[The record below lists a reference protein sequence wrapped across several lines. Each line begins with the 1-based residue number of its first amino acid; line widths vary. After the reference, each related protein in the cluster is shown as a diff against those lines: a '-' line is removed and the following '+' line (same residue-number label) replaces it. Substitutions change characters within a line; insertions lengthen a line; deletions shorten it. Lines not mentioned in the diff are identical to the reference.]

1 MAPSGEVRMRMM
13 SLMYQAYENH
23 MDLTAPWRTGAGA
36 ALKYLNLVP
45 QGVSDRAFGRLA
57 AALELISRTSLTY
70 TRPAYGIDTILVGNQ
85 EVEVIEEVAYATPFG
100 SLLHFKKENSP
111 EQPRL
116 LLVAPMSG
124 HFATL
129 LRGTVK
135 TLLQDHDVY
144 ITDWHNP
151 RDIPRAHGRFG
162 LEDYTDHLIAFLD
175 RMGPRSHMVA
185 ICQPSVSALAAAA
198 IMSEQDHPA
207 RPATLT
213 LMAGPIDTRI
223 LPTRVNAF
231 AKSKPLK
238 WFEENLINYVP
249 LQCKGAFRQVY
260 PGFVQL
266 TAFVSMNLE
275 RHIKQHIDLAQH
287 LAKGETEKAESIKTF
302 YDEYFAVMDLPAEF
316 YIETV
321 RDVFQEHLLP
331 LGRLMH
337 RGRPV
342 NPAAIRRMGLMTVEG
357 EKDDICSIGQ
367 TLAAQDLCTGVRA
380 FRRVHHMTAGV
391 GHYGVFSGKRWN
403 NEIYPLLRDF
413 VHVNA

>member
-1 MAPSGEVRMRMM
+1 MM
-13 SLMYQAYENH
+13 SMYYQAFQNQ
-23 MDLTAPWRTGAGA
+23 MDLTAPWRAGA
-36 ALKYLNLVP
+36 SSALKFLNLVP
-45 QGVSDRAFGRLA
+45 QGMSDQVVGRLS
-57 AALELISRTSLTY
+57 AALELISRSTLTY
-70 TRPAYGIDTILVGNQ
+70 HRPAYGIDSVMVGNR
-85 EVEVIEEVAYATPFG
+85 EIGVTEEVAYATPFG
-100 SLLHFKKENSP
+100 SLLHFKKDGVS
-111 EQPRL
+111 EQPRM

-151 RDIPRAHGRFG
+151 RDIPRSEGCFG
-162 LEDYTDHLIAFLD
+162 LDDYTEHLIDFLGQL
-175 RMGPRSHMVA
+175 GPRPHMVA

-198 IMSEQDHPA
+198 IMCEGNHPS

-223 LPTRVNAF
+223 QPTKVNDF
-231 AKSKPLK
+231 AKSKPIE
-238 WFEENLINYVP
+238 WFEQNLINYVP
-249 LQCKGAFRQVY
+249 VQCRGALRKVY

-275 RHIKQHIDLAQH
+275 RHIKQHMDLANH
-287 LAKGETEKAESIKTF
+287 IAKGEKEKAASIKTF

-331 LGRLMH
+331 QGKLMH

-342 NPAAIRRMGLMTVEG
+342 DTRAVGRMGLMTVEG

-367 TLAAQDLCTGVRA
+367 TLAAQDLCTGVRTY
-380 FRRVHHMTAGV
+380 RRVHHMQAGV
-391 GHYGVFSGKRWN
+391 GHYGVFSGRRWN

-413 VHVNA
+413 VHVNS

>member
-1 MAPSGEVRMRMM
+1 MM
-13 SLMYQAYENH
+13 SMLYQAYQNH
-23 MDLTAPWRTGAGA
+23 MDLTAPWRSGAA
-36 ALKYLNLVP
+36 NALKYLNLLP
-45 QGVSDRAFGRLA
+45 QGTSDRVFGRLA
-57 AALELISRTSLTY
+57 AALELISRSALTY
-70 TRPAYGIDTILVGNQ
+70 DRPDYAIGTVKVGNR
-85 EVEVIEEVAYATPFG
+85 ELAVTEEVAYATPFG
-100 SLLHFKKENSP
+100 SLLHFKKVDAP
-111 EQPRL
+111 EQPRM

-129 LRGTVK
+129 LRNTVK

-151 RDIPRAHGRFG
+151 RDIPLDHGRFG
-162 LEDYTDHLIAFLD
+162 LEDYTDHLIAFMDKL
-175 RMGPRSHMVA
+175 GPRAHMVA

-198 IMSEQDHPA
+198 VMCENDHPA

-213 LMAGPIDTRI
+213 LMAGPIDTRVQ
-223 LPTRVNAF
+223 PTKVNEF
-231 AKSKPLK
+231 AKSKPID
-238 WFEENLINYVP
+238 WFEKNLINYVP
-249 LQCKGAFRQVY
+249 VQCKGALRKVY

-275 RHIKQHIDLAQH
+275 RHIKQHMDLAH
-287 LAKGETEKAESIKTF
+287 HIAKGEKEKAEVIKTF

-331 LGRLMH
+331 QGKLMH

-342 NPAAIRRMGLMTVEG
+342 NTRAVSRMGLMTVEG

-380 FRRVHHMTAGV
+380 YRRVHHMQAGV

-413 VHVNA
+413 VHVNS

>member
-1 MAPSGEVRMRMM
+1 MM
-13 SLMYQAYENH
+13 SMLYQAYQNH
-23 MDLTAPWRTGAGA
+23 MDLTEPWRTGAA
-36 ALKYLNLVP
+36 SALKYLNLVP
-45 QGVSDRAFGRLA
+45 QGVSDRVFARLV
-57 AALELISRTSLTY
+57 AALELISRSSLTY
-70 TRPAYGIDTILVGNQ
+70 SRPAYGIERVQVGNREL
-85 EVEVIEEVAYATPFG
+85 EVTEEIVHATPFG
-100 SLLHFKKENSP
+100 SLLRFKKEDGP

-151 RDIPRAHGRFG
+151 RDIPLRDGRFG
-162 LEDYTDHLIAFLD
+162 LDDYTEHLINFLGQL
-175 RMGPRSHMVA
+175 GPRPHMVA
-185 ICQPSVSALAAAA
+185 ICQPSVSALVASA
-198 IMSEQDHPA
+198 IMCEDNHPS

-223 LPTRVNAF
+223 QPTKVNEF
-231 AKSKPLK
+231 AKAKPLK
-238 WFEENLINYVP
+238 WFENNLINYVP
-249 LQCKGAFRQVY
+249 VQCKGALRKVY

-275 RHIKQHIDLAQH
+275 RHIKQHLDLANH
-287 LAKGETEKAESIKTF
+287 LIKGEKEKAAVIKTF
-302 YDEYFAVMDLPAEF
+302 YDEYFAVMDLTAEF

-331 LGRLMH
+331 QGKMTF
-337 RGRPV
+337 RGRRV
-342 NPAAIRRMGLMTVEG
+342 NPAAIKRMGLMTVEG

-367 TLAAQDLCTGVRA
+367 TLAAQELCTGVRA
-380 FRRVHHMTAGV
+380 YRRVHHMQAGV
-391 GHYGVFSGKRWN
+391 GHYGVFSGKKWN

-413 VHVNA
+413 IHVNS

>member
-1 MAPSGEVRMRMM
+1 MT
-13 SLMYQAYENH
+13 SLLYQAYQNH
-23 MDLTAPWRTGAGA
+23 VDLTAPWRSGAA
-36 ALKYLNLVP
+36 HALKYLNLLP
-45 QGVSDRAFGRLA
+45 QGMSEKFFRRLA
-57 AALELISRTSLTY
+57 AALELITRTSLTY
-70 TRPAYGIDTILVGNQ
+70 TRPAYGIAKVMVGNREL
-85 EVEVIEEVAYATPFG
+85 EVTEEVTFATPFG
-100 SLLHFKKENSP
+100 SLLHFKKENAP

-129 LRGTVK
+129 LRATVQ

-151 RDIPRAHGRFG
+151 RDIPLQHGRFG
-162 LEDYTDHLIAFLD
+162 LDEYTEHLITFLD
-175 RMGPRSHMVA
+175 KLGPRAHMVA

-198 IMSEQDHPA
+198 IMCEDNHPS

-223 LPTRVNAF
+223 QPTRVNEF

-238 WFEENLINYVP
+238 WFDSNLINYVP
-249 LQCKGAFRQVY
+249 VQCKGALRQVY

-266 TAFVSMNLE
+266 TAFLSMNLE
-275 RHIKQHIDLAQH
+275 RHIKQHMDLANH
-287 LAKGETEKAESIKTF
+287 LAKGETAKAETIKTF

-316 YIETV
+316 YLETV

-331 LGRLMH
+331 QGKMTFRGRL
-337 RGRPV
+337 V
-342 NPAAIRRMGLMTVEG
+342 NPAAIKRMGLMTVEG
-357 EKDDICSIGQ
+357 EKDDICSVGQ
-367 TLAAQDLCTGVRA
+367 TLAAQELCTGVRA
-380 FRRVHHMTAGV
+380 YRRVHHLQAGV
-391 GHYGVFSGKRWN
+391 GHYGVFSGRRWN

-413 VHVNA
+413 VHVNS

>member
-1 MAPSGEVRMRMM
+1 MM
-13 SLMYQAYENH
+13 SMLYQAYQNH
-23 MDLTAPWRTGAGA
+23 MDLTEPWRAGA
-36 ALKYLNLVP
+36 ASALKYLNLVP
-45 QGVSDRAFGRLA
+45 QGMSDRLVARLG
-57 AALELISRTSLTY
+57 AALELISRSSLTY
-70 TRPAYGIDTILVGNQ
+70 TRPPYGIDSVEVGNR
-85 EVEVIEEVAYATPFG
+85 ELAVTEEVTYATPFG
-100 SLLHFKKENSP
+100 SLLRFKKEDAA
-111 EQPRL
+111 EQPKV

-151 RDIPRAHGRFG
+151 RDIPRQEGAFG
-162 LEDYTDHLIAFLD
+162 LDDYTQHLIDFLGQLGA
-175 RMGPRSHMVA
+175 RPHMVA
-185 ICQPSVSALAAAA
+185 ICQPSVSALVAAA
-198 IMSEQDHPA
+198 IMCEDNHPS

-223 LPTRVNAF
+223 QPTRVNEF
-231 AKSKPLK
+231 AKSKPIK
-238 WFEENLINYVP
+238 WFEVNLINFVP
-249 LQCKGAFRQVY
+249 FQCKGAFRKVY

-275 RHIKQHIDLAQH
+275 RHIKQHLDLHNH
-287 LAKGETEKAESIKTF
+287 LVKGETEKAEVIKTF

-331 LGRLMH
+331 QGKMTF

-342 NPAAIRRMGLMTVEG
+342 NPAAIKRMGLMTVEG

-367 TLAAQDLCTGVRA
+367 TLAAQELCTGVRA
-380 FRRVHHMTAGV
+380 YRRVHHMQAGV
-391 GHYGVFSGKRWN
+391 GHYGVFSGKKWN

-413 VHVNA
+413 IYVNS

>member
-1 MAPSGEVRMRMM
+1 M
-13 SLMYQAYENH
+13 MYQAFQNH
-23 MDLTAPWRTGAGA
+23 MDLTAPWRSGAAGA
-36 ALKYLNLVP
+36 LTYLKLVP
-45 QGVSDRAFGRLA
+45 QGGSDRLFGRLA
-57 AALELISRTSLTY
+57 AALELISRSALTY
-70 TRPAYGIDTILVGNQ
+70 TRPDYRIGTVMAGNR
-85 EVEVIEEVAYATPFG
+85 EFKVSEEVTYATPFG
-100 SLLHFKKENSP
+100 SLLHFRKEDGP

-135 TLLQDHDVY
+135 TLLADHDVY

-151 RDIPRAHGRFG
+151 RDIPLAQGRFG
-162 LEDYTDHLIAFLD
+162 LEDYTDHLITFMD
-175 RMGPRSHMVA
+175 RLGPRAHMVA

-198 IMSEQDHPA
+198 IMCEDDHPA

-223 LPTRVNAF
+223 QPTKVNEF
-231 AKSKPLK
+231 AKSKPIK
-238 WFEENLINYVP
+238 WFADNLINYVP
-249 LQCKGAFRQVY
+249 VQCKGAFRKVY

-275 RHIKQHIDLAQH
+275 RHIKQHIDLAH
-287 LAKGETEKAESIKTF
+287 HIARGETEKAEIIKTF

-321 RDVFQEHLLP
+321 RDVFQQHLLP
-331 LGRLMH
+331 QGRLMH

-380 FRRVHHMTAGV
+380 YRRVHHMQAGV

-403 NEIYPLLRDF
+403 SEIYPLLRDF
-413 VHVNA
+413 VHLNS

>member
-1 MAPSGEVRMRMM
+1 MM
-13 SLMYQAYENH
+13 SMLYQAYQNH
-23 MDLTAPWRTGAGA
+23 MDLTEPWRAGA
-36 ALKYLNLVP
+36 SSALKYLNLVP
-45 QGVSDRAFGRLA
+45 QGMSDKLVSRLG
-57 AALELISRTSLTY
+57 AALELVSRSSLTY
-70 TRPAYGIDTILVGNQ
+70 TRPAYGIESVQVGNR
-85 EVEVIEEVAYATPFG
+85 ELAVTEEVTYATPFG
-100 SLLHFKKENSP
+100 SLLRFKKEDGP
-111 EQPRL
+111 DQPKV

-129 LRGTVK
+129 LRGTVQ

-151 RDIPRAHGRFG
+151 RDIPPHEGPFG
-162 LEDYTDHLIAFLD
+162 LDDYAEHLIDFLGQL
-175 RMGPRSHMVA
+175 GPRPHMVA
-185 ICQPSVSALAAAA
+185 ICQPSVSALVAAA
-198 IMSEQDHPA
+198 IMCDDNHPS

-223 LPTRVNAF
+223 APTRVNEF
-231 AKSKPLK
+231 AKSKPIK
-238 WFEENLINYVP
+238 WFEENLINFVP
-249 LQCKGAFRQVY
+249 FQCKGAFRKVY

-275 RHIKQHIDLAQH
+275 RHIKQHLDLHNH
-287 LAKGETEKAESIKTF
+287 LVKGEKEKAEVIKTF

-331 LGRLMH
+331 LGKMTF

-342 NPAAIRRMGLMTVEG
+342 NPAAIKRMGLMTVEG

-367 TLAAQDLCTGVRA
+367 TLAAQELCSGVRA
-380 FRRVHHMTAGV
+380 YRRIHHMQAGV
-391 GHYGVFSGKRWN
+391 GHYGVFSGKKWN

-413 VHVNA
+413 IHVNS

>member
-1 MAPSGEVRMRMM
+1 
-13 SLMYQAYENH
+13 
-23 MDLTAPWRTGAGA
+23 
-36 ALKYLNLVP
+36 
-45 QGVSDRAFGRLA
+45 
-57 AALELISRTSLTY
+57 
-70 TRPAYGIDTILVGNQ
+70 
-85 EVEVIEEVAYATPFG
+85 
-100 SLLHFKKENSP
+100 
-111 EQPRL
+111 
-116 LLVAPMSG
+116 
-124 HFATL
+124 
-129 LRGTVK
+129 VK

-151 RDIPRAHGRFG
+151 RDIPRDAGRFG

-175 RMGPRSHMVA
+175 KMGPRSHMVA

-198 IMSEQDHPA
+198 VMAEQDHPA

-223 LPTRVNAF
+223 QPTKVNGF
-231 AKSKPLK
+231 AKSKPIK

-249 LQCKGAFRQVY
+249 FQCKGAFRQVY

-275 RHIKQHIDLAQH
+275 RHIKQHIDLADH
-287 LAKGETEKAESIKTF
+287 LAKGEIEKAEIIKTF
-302 YDEYFAVMDLPAEF
+302 YDEYFAVMDLPADF

-331 LGRLMH
+331 LGKLMH
-337 RGRPV
+337 RGKPV
-342 NPAAIRRMGLMTVEG
+342 NPAAIKRMGLMTVEG

-367 TLAAQDLCTGVRA
+367 TLAAQELCTGVRA
-380 FRRVHHMTAGV
+380 YRRVHHMQAGV
-391 GHYGVFSGKRWN
+391 GHYGVFSGRKWN

-413 VHVNA
+413 VHVNS

>member
-1 MAPSGEVRMRMM
+1 M
-13 SLMYQAYENH
+13 LYQAYQNH
-23 MDLTAPWRTGAGA
+23 MDLMEPWRSGA
-36 ALKYLNLVP
+36 ASALRYLNLIP
-45 QGVSDRAFGRLA
+45 QGASDRLFTRLA
-57 AALELISRTSLTY
+57 AALELISRSSLTY
-70 TRPAYGIDTILVGNQ
+70 TRPAYGIDRVTVGNR
-85 EVEVIEEVAYATPFG
+85 ELEIREEVTYATPFG
-100 SLLHFKKENSP
+100 SLLHFKKMDSP
-111 EQPRL
+111 EQPKL

-135 TLLQDHDVY
+135 TLLADHDVY

-151 RDIPRAHGRFG
+151 RDIPVSAGRFG
-162 LEDYTDHLIAFLD
+162 LDDYTGHLIDFLGKL
-175 RMGPRSHMVA
+175 GPRPHMVA

-198 IMSEQDHPA
+198 IMCEDDHPS

-223 LPTRVNAF
+223 QPTKVNEF

-238 WFEENLINYVP
+238 WFEQNLINYVP
-249 LQCKGAFRQVY
+249 VQCKGAFRKVY

-275 RHIKQHIDLAQH
+275 RHIKQHMDLHNH
-287 LAKGETEKAESIKTF
+287 LLKGEKEKAEVIKTF

-331 LGRLMH
+331 LGKLTF
-337 RGRPV
+337 RGRKV
-342 NPAAIRRMGLMTVEG
+342 NPAAVRRMGLMTVEG

-367 TLAAQDLCTGVRA
+367 TLAAQELCTGVRA
-380 FRRVHHMTAGV
+380 YRRVHHMQAGV
-391 GHYGVFSGKRWN
+391 GHYGVFSGKKWN

>member
-1 MAPSGEVRMRMM
+1 MM
-13 SLMYQAYENH
+13 SMLYQAYQNH
-23 MDLTAPWRTGAGA
+23 MDLTEPWRSGATS
-36 ALKYLNLVP
+36 ALRYLNLVP
-45 QGVSDRAFGRLA
+45 QGVSDKLFGRLA
-57 AALELISRTSLTY
+57 AALELISRSSLSY
-70 TRPAYGIDTILVGNQ
+70 TRPAYGIDKIQVGNR
-85 EVEVIEEVAYATPFG
+85 ELAVTEEVVYSTPFG
-100 SLLHFKKENSP
+100 SLLRFKKEDAP
-111 EQPRL
+111 EQPKM

-135 TLLQDHDVY
+135 TLLQDHDVH

-151 RDIPRAHGRFG
+151 RDIPLSAGRFG
-162 LEDYTDHLIAFLD
+162 LDDYTGHLIEFLGQLGS
-175 RMGPRSHMVA
+175 RPHMVA
-185 ICQPSVSALAAAA
+185 ICQPSVSALSAAA
-198 IMSEQDHPA
+198 IMCEDNHPS

-223 LPTRVNAF
+223 LPTKVNEF
-231 AKSKPLK
+231 AKSKPIN
-238 WFEENLINYVP
+238 WFEDNLINFVP
-249 LQCKGAFRQVY
+249 FQCKGAFRKVY

-275 RHIKQHIDLAQH
+275 RHIKQHMDLHNH
-287 LAKGETEKAESIKTF
+287 LVKGETEKAEVIKTF

-331 LGRLMH
+331 QGKLTF

-342 NPAAIRRMGLMTVEG
+342 NPAAIKRMGLMTVEG

-367 TLAAQDLCTGVRA
+367 TLAAQELCTGVRA
-380 FRRVHHMTAGV
+380 YRRVHHMQAGV
-391 GHYGVFSGKRWN
+391 GHYGVFSGRKWN

-413 VHVNA
+413 VHVNS

>member
-1 MAPSGEVRMRMM
+1 MM
-13 SLMYQAYENH
+13 SMLYQAYQNH
-23 MDLTAPWRTGAGA
+23 VDLTEPWRVGA
-36 ALKYLNLVP
+36 AASLRYLNLVP
-45 QGVSDRAFGRLA
+45 QGISDTWLGRLS
-57 AALELISRTSLTY
+57 AALELISRSRLTY
-70 TRPAYGIDTILVGNQ
+70 TRPPYGIDRVMVGNREL
-85 EVEVIEEVAYATPFG
+85 EVTEEIAYATPFG
-100 SLLHFKKENSP
+100 SLLHFRKDEARD
-111 EQPRL
+111 QPKV

-129 LRGTVK
+129 LRSTVK

-151 RDIPRAHGRFG
+151 RDIPLSEGRFG
-162 LEDYTDHLIAFLD
+162 LEDYTEHLITFLGQL
-175 RMGPRSHMVA
+175 GPRPHMVA
-185 ICQPSVSALAAAA
+185 ICQPSVSALAATAVMA
-198 IMSEQDHPA
+198 EEDHPS

-223 LPTRVNAF
+223 SPTRVNEF
-231 AKSKPLK
+231 AKSKPIS
-238 WFEENLINYVP
+238 WFEDNLINYVP
-249 LQCKGAFRQVY
+249 LQCRGAFRKVY

-275 RHIKQHIDLAQH
+275 RHLKQHIDLASH
-287 LAKGETEKAESIKTF
+287 IANGETEKAEAIKAF
-302 YDEYFAVMDLPAEF
+302 YDEYFAVMDLTAEF

-331 LGRLMH
+331 QGKLPH
-337 RGRPV
+337 RGRTVDPR
-342 NPAAIRRMGLMTVEG
+342 AIRRIGLMTVEG

-367 TLAAQDLCTGVRA
+367 TVAAQDLCTSVRA
-380 FRRVHHMTAGV
+380 YRRVHHMQAGV

-413 VHVNA
+413 IHVNS

>member
-1 MAPSGEVRMRMM
+1 MRMM
-13 SLMYQAYENH
+13 SMLYQAYQNH
-23 MDLTAPWRTGAGA
+23 MDLTEPWRNGASS

-45 QGVSDRAFGRLA
+45 QGMSDRLVARLS
-57 AALELISRTSLTY
+57 AALELISRSSLTY
-70 TRPAYGIDTILVGNQ
+70 ARPAYGIDSVQVGNR
-85 EVEVIEEVAYATPFG
+85 ELAVTEEVTYATPFG
-100 SLLHFKKENSP
+100 SLLRFKKEDGP
-111 EQPRL
+111 DQPKV

-151 RDIPRAHGRFG
+151 RDIPRDEGRFG
-162 LEDYTDHLIAFLD
+162 LDDYTQHLIDFLGQL
-175 RMGPRSHMVA
+175 GPRPHMVA
-185 ICQPSVSALAAAA
+185 ICQPSVSALVAAA
-198 IMSEQDHPA
+198 IMCEDNHPS

-213 LMAGPIDTRI
+213 LMAGPIDTRVQ
-223 LPTRVNAF
+223 PTRVNEF
-231 AKSKPLK
+231 AKSKPIK
-238 WFEENLINYVP
+238 WFEDNLINFVP
-249 LQCKGAFRQVY
+249 FQCKGAFRKVY

-275 RHIKQHIDLAQH
+275 RHIKQHLDLHNH
-287 LAKGETEKAESIKTF
+287 LVKGEKEKAEVIKTF

-321 RDVFQEHLLP
+321 RDVFQKHLLP
-331 LGRLMH
+331 LGKMTF
-337 RGRPV
+337 RGRVV
-342 NPAAIRRMGLMTVEG
+342 NPAAIKRMGLMTVEG

-367 TLAAQDLCTGVRA
+367 TLAAQELCTGVRA
-380 FRRVHHMTAGV
+380 YRRVHHMQAGV
-391 GHYGVFSGKRWN
+391 GHYGVFSGKKWN

-413 VHVNA
+413 VHVNS

>member
-1 MAPSGEVRMRMM
+1 MM
-13 SLMYQAYENH
+13 SMMYQAYQNH
-23 MDLTAPWRTGAGA
+23 MDLTQPWRTGAA
-36 ALKYLNLVP
+36 SALRYLNLVP
-45 QGVSDRAFGRLA
+45 QGVSDKVFGRLA
-57 AALELISRTSLTY
+57 AALELISRSSLTY
-70 TRPAYGIDTILVGNQ
+70 SRPAYGIDRVQVGNRELQ
-85 EVEVIEEVAYATPFG
+85 VTEEVVYSTPFG
-100 SLLHFKKENSP
+100 SLLRFKKEDGP

-135 TLLQDHDVY
+135 TLLQDHDVH

-151 RDIPRAHGRFG
+151 RDIPLREGRFG
-162 LEDYTDHLIAFLD
+162 LDDYTAHLIDFLGHL
-175 RMGPRSHMVA
+175 GPRPHMVA
-185 ICQPSVSALAAAA
+185 ICQPSVSALVASA
-198 IMSEQDHPA
+198 IMCEDNHPS

-223 LPTRVNAF
+223 QPTKVNEF
-231 AKSKPLK
+231 AKGKPLK
-238 WFEENLINYVP
+238 WFEDNLINYVP
-249 LQCKGAFRQVY
+249 IQCKGALRKVY

-275 RHIKQHIDLAQH
+275 RHIKQQLELANH
-287 LAKGETEKAESIKTF
+287 LIKGEKEKAALIKTF
-302 YDEYFAVMDLPAEF
+302 YDEYFAVMDLTAEF

-331 LGRLMH
+331 QGKMTF

-342 NPAAIRRMGLMTVEG
+342 NPAAVKRMGLMTVEG

-367 TLAAQDLCTGVRA
+367 TLAAQELCTGVRA
-380 FRRVHHMTAGV
+380 YRRVHHMQAGV
-391 GHYGVFSGKRWN
+391 GHYGVFSGRKWN

-413 VHVNA
+413 IHVNS

>member
-1 MAPSGEVRMRMM
+1 MM
-13 SLMYQAYENH
+13 SMLYQAYQNH
-23 MDLTAPWRTGAGA
+23 MDLTEPWRSGA
-36 ALKYLNLVP
+36 ASALRYLNLVP
-45 QGVSDRAFGRLA
+45 QGVSDRLFTRLS
-57 AALELISRTSLTY
+57 AALELISRSSLTY
-70 TRPAYGIDTILVGNQ
+70 ARPAYGIEAVQVGNR
-85 EVEVIEEVAYATPFG
+85 EVEVKEEVVYSTPFG
-100 SLLHFKKENSP
+100 SLLRFRKLDAP
-111 EQPRL
+111 EQPKL

-135 TLLQDHDVY
+135 TLLQDHDVH

-151 RDIPRAHGRFG
+151 RDIPVNAGRFG
-162 LEDYTDHLIAFLD
+162 LDDYTGHLIDFLGQ
-175 RMGPRSHMVA
+175 MGPRSHMVA
-185 ICQPSVSALAAAA
+185 ICQPSVSALAATA
-198 IMSEQDHPA
+198 IMCEDDHPA

-223 LPTRVNAF
+223 QPTKVNEF
-231 AKSKPLK
+231 AKSKPID
-238 WFEENLINYVP
+238 WFEDNLINFVP
-249 LQCKGAFRQVY
+249 FQCKGAFRKVY

-275 RHIKQHIDLAQH
+275 RHIKQHMDLHNH
-287 LAKGETEKAESIKTF
+287 LIKGEKDKAETIKTF
-302 YDEYFAVMDLPAEF
+302 YDEYFAVMDLPADF

-331 LGRLMH
+331 QGKLTF

-342 NPAAIRRMGLMTVEG
+342 NPAAVRRMGLMTVEG

-367 TLAAQDLCTGVRA
+367 TLAAQELCTSVRA
-380 FRRVHHMTAGV
+380 YRRVHHMQAGV
-391 GHYGVFSGKRWN
+391 GHYGVFSGRKWN

-413 VHVNA
+413 IHVNS

>member
-1 MAPSGEVRMRMM
+1 M
-13 SLMYQAYENH
+13 LYQAYQNH
-23 MDLTAPWRTGAGA
+23 MDLTEPWRSGA
-36 ALKYLNLVP
+36 ASTLKYLNLVP
-45 QGVSDRAFGRLA
+45 QGTSDKLFGRLA
-57 AALELISRTSLTY
+57 AALELISRSSLTY
-70 TRPAYGIDTILVGNQ
+70 TRPDYGIDRIRVGNR
-85 EVEVIEEVAYATPFG
+85 ELEVIEEVAYATPFG
-100 SLLHFKKENSP
+100 SLLHFKKLDAP
-111 EQPRL
+111 EQPRM

-151 RDIPRAHGRFG
+151 REIPLDKGRFG
-162 LEDYTDHLIAFLD
+162 LDEYTAHLIDFLGQL
-175 RMGPRSHMVA
+175 GPRPHMVA

-198 IMSEQDHPA
+198 IMCEDDHPS

-223 LPTRVNAF
+223 QPTKVNEF
-231 AKSKPLK
+231 AKSKPIN
-238 WFEENLINYVP
+238 WFEDNLISYVP
-249 LQCKGAFRQVY
+249 FQCKGAFRKVY

-275 RHIKQHIDLAQH
+275 RHIKQHMDLHNH
-287 LAKGETEKAESIKTF
+287 LMKGEIEKAETIKTF
-302 YDEYFAVMDLPAEF
+302 YDEYFAVMDLPADF

-321 RDVFQEHLLP
+321 RDVFQDHLLP
-331 LGRLMH
+331 QGKLTF
-337 RGRPV
+337 RGRTV
-342 NPAAIRRMGLMTVEG
+342 DPAAVRRMGLMTVEG
-357 EKDDICSIGQ
+357 ERDDICSIGQ
-367 TLAAQDLCTGVRA
+367 TLAAQELCTGVRA
-380 FRRVHHMTAGV
+380 YRRVHHMQAGV
-391 GHYGVFSGKRWN
+391 GHYGVFSGKKWN

>member
-1 MAPSGEVRMRMM
+1 MM
-13 SLMYQAYENH
+13 SMLYQAYQNH
-23 MDLTAPWRTGAGA
+23 MDLTAPWRTGASA

-45 QGVSDRAFGRLA
+45 QGVSDLLFGRLS
-57 AALELISRTSLTY
+57 AALELISRSSLTY
-70 TRPAYGIDTILVGNQ
+70 DRPAYGIDRVLVGNR
-85 EVEVIEEVAYATPFG
+85 ELEITEEVAFATPFG
-100 SLLHFKKENSP
+100 SLLHFKKEGGP

-151 RDIPRAHGRFG
+151 RDIPLGHGRFG
-162 LEDYTDHLIAFLD
+162 LEDYTDHLITFLD
-175 RMGPRSHMVA
+175 QIGPRAHMVA

-198 IMSEQDHPA
+198 VMSEDNHPA
-207 RPATLT
+207 RQATLT

-223 LPTRVNAF
+223 QPTKVNEF
-231 AKSKPLK
+231 AKTKPLN
-238 WFEENLINYVP
+238 WFAKNLINYVP
-249 LQCKGAFRQVY
+249 VQCKGAFRQVY

-275 RHIKQHIDLAQH
+275 RHIKQHIDLANH
-287 LAKGETEKAESIKTF
+287 LAKGEREKAEIIKNF

-331 LGRLMH
+331 QGKLMH
-337 RGRPV
+337 RGRKV
-342 NPAAIRRMGLMTVEG
+342 DPAAIRRMGLMTVEG
-357 EKDDICSIGQ
+357 ENDDICSIGQ

-380 FRRVHHMTAGV
+380 YRKVHHMQAGV
-391 GHYGVFSGKRWN
+391 GHYGVFSGKKWN
-403 NEIYPLLRDF
+403 SEIYPLLRDF
-413 VHVNA
+413 VHVNS

>member
-1 MAPSGEVRMRMM
+1 MM
-13 SLMYQAYENH
+13 SMLYQAYQNH
-23 MDLTAPWRTGAGA
+23 MDLTEPWRSGA
-36 ALKYLNLVP
+36 ASALRYLSLVP
-45 QGVSDRAFGRLA
+45 QGASDKLFGRLA
-57 AALELISRTSLTY
+57 AALELISRSSLTY
-70 TRPAYGIDTILVGNQ
+70 ARPAYGIDKIRVGNR
-85 EVEVIEEVAYATPFG
+85 ELAVTEEVTYATPFG
-100 SLLHFKKENSP
+100 SLLRFKKEEAP

-151 RDIPRAHGRFG
+151 RDIPLRAGRFG
-162 LEDYTDHLIAFLD
+162 LDDYTAHLIDFLGQL
-175 RMGPRSHMVA
+175 GPRPHMVA
-185 ICQPSVSALAAAA
+185 ICQPSVSALAATA
-198 IMSEQDHPA
+198 IMCEDNHPS

-223 LPTRVNAF
+223 APTKVNDF
-231 AKSKPLK
+231 AKSKPIT
-238 WFEENLINYVP
+238 WFEDNLINYVP
-249 LQCKGAFRQVY
+249 LQCKGALRKVY

-275 RHIKQHIDLAQH
+275 RHIKQHLDLHNH
-287 LAKGETEKAESIKTF
+287 LVKGEKEKAAIIKTF

-331 LGRLMH
+331 QGKLTF
-337 RGRPV
+337 RGRKV
-342 NPAAIRRMGLMTVEG
+342 DPAAIRRIGLMTVEG

-367 TLAAQDLCTGVRA
+367 TLAAQELCTGVRA
-380 FRRVHHMTAGV
+380 YRRVHHMQAGA
-391 GHYGVFSGKRWN
+391 GHYGVFSGKKWN

-413 VHVNA
+413 IHINS

>member
-1 MAPSGEVRMRMM
+1 MMAM
-13 SLMYQAYENH
+13 LYQAYQNH
-23 MDLTAPWRTGAGA
+23 MDLTEPWRAGA
-36 ALKYLNLVP
+36 ASALKYLNLVP
-45 QGVSDRAFGRLA
+45 RGMSDRLLARLT
-57 AALELISRTSLTY
+57 AALELISRSSLTY
-70 TRPAYGIDTILVGNQ
+70 TRPAYGIDRVDVGNR
-85 EVEVIEEVAYATPFG
+85 ELAVTEEVTHATPFG
-100 SLLHFKKENSP
+100 SLLRFKKQDGP
-111 EQPRL
+111 EQPKV

-151 RDIPRAHGRFG
+151 RDIPRQNGAFG
-162 LEDYTDHLIAFLD
+162 LDDYAQHLIDFLGQLGA
-175 RMGPRSHMVA
+175 RPHLVA
-185 ICQPSVSALAAAA
+185 ICQPSVSALVAAA
-198 IMSEQDHPA
+198 IMCEDNHPS

-223 LPTRVNAF
+223 QPTKVNKF
-231 AKSKPLK
+231 AKSKPIQ
-238 WFEENLINYVP
+238 WFENNLINFVP
-249 LQCKGAFRQVY
+249 FQCKGALRKVY

-275 RHIKQHIDLAQH
+275 RHIKQHLDLH
-287 LAKGETEKAESIKTF
+287 NYLVKGETEKAEAIKTF

-331 LGRLMH
+331 QGRMTF
-337 RGRPV
+337 RSRPV
-342 NPAAIRRMGLMTVEG
+342 NPAAIKRMGLMTVEG
-357 EKDDICSIGQ
+357 ERDDICSIGQ
-367 TLAAQDLCTGVRA
+367 TLAAQELCTGVRA
-380 FRRVHHMTAGV
+380 YRRVHHMQAGV
-391 GHYGVFSGKRWN
+391 GHYGVFSGNKWN

-413 VHVNA
+413 IHVNS